1 MNKTS
6 GPTISERSRIAI
18 FIAAYILSAGPL
30 ILFSIFPEGRVWGF
44 NLLAY
49 FPATVIYTF
58 IAALLLVPAI
68 TLYADYADRTV
79 GLKDSENSSTQSNGF
94 VWFTIVFTALSVMLF
109 YLFRATTHFDGDG
122 YAVLSNLASAKP
134 IVKLRNYGALVAQF
148 GLYRLLGKTGPEA
161 ALFVY
166 QVISYFSG
174 ALFLVL
180 SSLTAVIV
188 FGRFRERV
196 LFVAGMAVGGYALM
210 FFGYAE
216 NYALFVVAIALYL
229 YAGMRI
235 TYKGTS
241 RWLILPANL
250 LALFFHVFGLMLLPA
265 TVYILARKS
274 RFAHRIS
281 SSKRSSQV
289 LLAFLLIASL
299 VGGFL
304 YLFYSN
310 YFFRFAFL
318 PIIADR
324 FTVSGYTMFSGKH
337 LLDLVNLLFVLCPGL
352 LVIVSMLSFRK
363 SRPTAD
369 AGLVFLTIVA
379 LCVLITV
386 LIFDPKLGMARDWD
400 LFAFAG
406 VPVNMMLLMMVLR
419 LKSTPKTVLTGLVLT
434 VVLGTAF
441 MAARV
446 AIKTDDMVAMQRLR
460 TYTPLDPIRNDK
472 NGLLISKYYF
482 DHDDTLRGYQED
494 SLWDGS
500 KKDFLM
506 IAYSKALFD
515 SGRVQLA
522 MSAYRQAIAINPF
535 NPASYNNLGQCFIE
549 YRQLDS
555 AKEYLLIAQG
565 MRPGDSY
572 VLNNL
577 GWIAYQH
584 HENRKAEKLWLKA
597 IDAEST
603 FLAPHQLL
611 LQLYQA
617 ERDRDKYLDELLKLV
632 RYPDAPP
639 ERLTEAAAYFCRV
652 NRLAEAR
659 RLLAKARANGLDSV
673 GYSRFLNQHP
683 ELTQNP

>member
-1 MNKTS
+1 MATTDEKRGLTY
-6 GPTISERSRIAI
+6 IL
-18 FIAAYILSAGPL
+18 AAYLLTVAL
-30 ILFSIFPEGRVWGF
+30 FILFSIFPEGRVWGF

-250 LALFFHVFGLMLLPA
+250 LALFIHVFGLMLLPA

-352 LVIVSMLSFRK
+352 LVLVSMLSFRK

-406 VPVNMMLLMMVLR
+406 VPLVMLLYVLLLRNSKGGSRNSYLAPILAIAVSALFLSTSVATRVNADVAIKR
-419 LKSTPKTVLTGLVLT
+419 LKSFV
-434 VVLGTAF
+434 
-441 MAARV
+441 
-446 AIKTDDMVAMQRLR
+446 Q
-460 TYTPLDPIRNDK
+460 LDPVRNRNNGYFISLYYSQIGDRK
-472 NGLLISKYYF
+472 NSEAE
-482 DHDDTLRGYQED
+482 HDAWNASLKDD
-494 SLWDGS
+494 SLSLVAYNLLEKGKTEES
-500 KKDFLM
+500 
-506 IAYSKALFD
+506 IA
-515 SGRVQLA
+515 V
-522 MSAYRQAIAINPF
+522 YRQILRINPLF
-535 NPASYNNLGQCFIE
+535 SGSYNTIGRYFVHLKM
-549 YRQLDS
+549 LDS
-555 AKEYLLIAQG
+555 AQEYFKIALG
-565 MRPGDSY
+565 MQPDCGLY
-572 VLNNL
+572 WNNL
-577 GWIAYQH
+577 GWVQSLRADYTH
-584 HENRKAEKLWLKA
+584 AEESWLKA
-597 IDAEST
+597 ATADST
-603 FLAPHQLL
+603 LADPLL
-611 LQLYQA
+611 YLLDLYK
-617 ERDRDKYLDELLKLV
+617 EEGRTDDYIPCLV
-632 RYPDAPP
+632 RLAKCSNAP
-639 ERLTEAAAYFCRV
+639 AD
-652 NRLAEAR
+652 
-659 RLLAKARANGLDSV
+659 RLLELTNYYCQSGEMDKASATLSRALNNGLDSAQYEAV
-673 GYSRFLNQHP
+673 IERFPVLRR
-683 ELTQNP
+683 